1 MRNVHLT
8 LGYCLAILALMLLIA
23 GCGGG
28 SSSQP
33 QVGGDTVTV
42 SFTDQN
48 GSPLNPVY
56 LAFQDGARS
65 WQSVP
70 IAGSGQYTF
79 TLTNAQRKYGI
90 AFVRDSGDN
99 HTHVLYATT
108 RELSNIPFVTD
119 TTSPEVGTLSV
130 GGSVTGNNGTSFAVT
145 CAGRGGFP
153 ESINTAYHVY
163 NVPQGTHQ
171 LIASNGYW
179 SSGIFTRP
187 TRLWTKNLTV
197 NDNVTDANID
207 FSGSD
212 SIPLNTQTLSLLPSS
227 NINAFMY
234 FADGATH
241 QFGYANNAATLNY
254 ATVPADNMP
263 EGALYHISYSN
274 ANENYFSAYSR
285 NPITLD
291 GVTFPTTLDRTVTL
305 TDTTVSWHAYT
316 PTRMYYAV
324 INNGNTDLYACVTP
338 DWFADTPSLTLPV
351 GLATLDG
358 WKDHTYLPT
367 TISDWY
373 IAAEIPSGSLEQFAN
388 LMLMD
393 TIDLSTDFSY
403 REIQYADRVFNDNVL
418 RNTMAADGTD
428 NTEAAKDADVRYQ
441 DGVFHIHRHKPTH

>member
-28 SSSQP
+28 SSSRP
-33 QVGGDTVTV
+33 LVGGNTVTV

-56 LAFQDGARS
+56 LAFQDGEHD

-99 HTHVLYATT
+99 HTHVIYATT
-108 RELSNIPFVTD
+108 RELSNIPFVAD
-119 TTSPEVGTLSV
+119 TSSPEPGTLSV
-130 GGSVTGNNGTSFAVT
+130 GGSVTGSNGNAFAVT
-145 CAGRGGFP
+145 CAGRGGFA
-153 ESINTAYHVY
+153 ESSNTAYHVY

-179 SSGIFTRP
+179 SSGFYSRP
-187 TRLWTKNLTV
+187 TRLWMKNLTV
-197 NDNVTDANID
+197 NSDVADANID

-212 SIPLNTQTLSLLPSS
+212 SIPLNIQTLSLLPSS
-227 NINAFMY
+227 NIDAYVY

-241 QFGYANNAATLNY
+241 LFGYANNAATLNS
-254 ATVPADNMP
+254 ATIPADKMP

-274 ANENYFSAYSR
+274 ASQNYFSAYSR

-316 PTRMYYAV
+316 PTRMYYAD
-324 INNGNTDLYACVTP
+324 IYNSNAELYACVTP
-338 DWFADTPSLTLPV
+338 GWFADTPSLTLPV

-367 TISDWY
+367 TVNDWT
-373 IAAEIPSGSLEQFAN
+373 IAAEIPSGSLDQITN

-393 TIDLSTDFSY
+393 TTDFSNDFSY
-403 REIQYADRVFNDNVL
+403 REINYADRVFNDNVL
-418 RNTMAADGTD
+418 RNTMAAGATPDA
-428 NTEAAKDADVRYQ
+428 EAMKDADVRYQ
-441 DGVFHIHRHKPTH
+441 DGAFHLHRHKPTH